1 MLILIFTGTEEKELW
16 GHLTPVEF
24 GKLFFSVFIFK
35 ITIIFSQNFSFDPT
49 NFYLK
54 FYVPLL
60 ICKTSIFVT
69 IVYSYIYI
77 YISYLNIKFIYHESS
92 QKFLALP
99 LDI

>member
-1 MLILIFTGTEEKELW
+1 MLILIFTGAEEKELW
-16 GHLTPVEF
+16 GHLTPEKF

-49 NFYLK
+49 NLYLK

-69 IVYSYIYI
+69 IICSYIYI
-77 YISYLNIKFIYHESS
+77 YIYILFKY
-92 QKFLALP
+92 
-99 LDI
+99 